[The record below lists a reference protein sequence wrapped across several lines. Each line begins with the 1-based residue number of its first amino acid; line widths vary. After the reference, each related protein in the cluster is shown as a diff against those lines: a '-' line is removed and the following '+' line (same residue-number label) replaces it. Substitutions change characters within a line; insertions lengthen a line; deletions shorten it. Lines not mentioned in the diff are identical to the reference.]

1 MEAFMVKI
9 GQAIEGISLNGYEWL
24 LEEEDGDIKWF
35 DSYEEAEAFLLQT
48 GANEEDLYLYKFVDE
63 NGEEV
68 GIQSNTNN
76 EVQFA

>member
-1 MEAFMVKI
+1 MVKI

-35 DSYEEAEAFLLQT
+35 DSYEEAESFLLQA
-48 GANEEDLYLYKFVDE
+48 GATEEDLYWYKFVDE

-68 GIQSNTNN
+68 GRT
-76 EVQFA
+76 E